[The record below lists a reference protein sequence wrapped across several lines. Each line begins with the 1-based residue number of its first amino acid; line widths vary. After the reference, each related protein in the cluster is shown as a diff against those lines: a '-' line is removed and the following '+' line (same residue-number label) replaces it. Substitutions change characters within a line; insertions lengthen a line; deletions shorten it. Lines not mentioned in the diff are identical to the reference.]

1 MNSSLNQLIKNLK
14 KRKEKL
20 ELGEIEIPSN
30 KREISEQLHENLQK
44 VKEALGNSSDLAIW
58 EFKMGKPSFRKVAI
72 IYINGLTEMQ
82 VVGSFCSTH
91 SC

>member
-1 MNSSLNQLIKNLK
+1 MNSSLNRLIKNLK

-44 VKEALGNSSDLAIW
+44 VKEALGNSSDLAI
-58 EFKMGKPSFRKVAI
+58 
-72 IYINGLTEMQ
+72 
-82 VVGSFCSTH
+82 
-91 SC
+91 